1 MSWFSPPSLHGF
13 YGVEFKTIFMS
24 KDKLFRDC
32 ISDSDLELVIHAAD
46 NFPQFPQR
54 DASVASKCDRT
65 LAAANSNDLVVLRG
79 KLDIDYFNWVR
90 SLGLG
95 PDFVVAYEAE
105 NTDMTLSELIIDD
118 PEPIIEVIRKTG
130 RDAVYVP
137 WFSSEKES
145 EAASILGAEFFGS
158 PESETIKYN
167 DKASFKVICQELDIP
182 VIEGVS
188 FEMQADENENYT
200 AMKTIVDGYLKR
212 YKTVI
217 IRGTLGESGMS
228 LYKTDGNDL
237 ATIYKEIAD
246 CSEKVVLI
254 EPFLN
259 VSSSPNDQ
267 WIIGRDGDI
276 THLGMR
282 SQICKEGMIHV
293 GTISELI
300 ISDTDSKHI
309 IACSLKI
316 AERMRDTGYVGVIGV
331 DYIVSDE
338 GVYPVENNARFNGS
352 SYSIMIVEQIEK
364 LIMPVPVWK
373 FIKIKTSPCI
383 FAELESQLESTI
395 FDGVKKQSIFPYN
408 CDLLRKTGSFSVLL
422 LAENMDQI
430 SDLEQSV
437 KELEASRDVVI

>member
-1 MSWFSPPSLHGF
+1 M
-13 YGVEFKTIFMS
+13 T
-24 KDKLFRDC
+24 KDKSFNDC
-32 ISDSDLELVIHAAD
+32 ISDNDNELVIHAAD

-79 KLDIDYFNWVR
+79 ELDVDYFNWVR

-95 PDFVVAYEAE
+95 SDFVVAYEA
-105 NTDMTLSELIIDD
+105 DDSSLTLSELIIND
-118 PEPIIEVIRKTG
+118 PQPIIEVIQKTG
-130 RDAVYVP
+130 RKPVYVP
-137 WFSSEKES
+137 WFSSQKES
-145 EAASILGAEFFGS
+145 EAAKVLGAEFFGS

-188 FEMQADENENYT
+188 FEMQAEENENYT
-200 AMKTIVDGYLKR
+200 KMKTIVDGYLKR

-228 LYKTDGNDL
+228 LYKTNGDDL
-237 ATIYKEIAD
+237 AEIYREISD

-267 WIIGRDGDI
+267 WIIGRNGDI

-300 ISDTDSKHI
+300 ISDSDSKHI
-309 IACSLKI
+309 IESSLKI
-316 AERMRDTGYVGVIGV
+316 AKRMRETGYVGVIGV

-352 SYSIMIVEQIEK
+352 SYSIMIVQQIEK
-364 LIMPVPVWK
+364 LIQPIPVWK
-373 FIKIKTSPCI
+373 FIKIKTSPCS
-383 FAELESQLESTI
+383 FAELENKLKSTI
-395 FDGVKKQSIFPYN
+395 FDGIRKQSIFPYN
-408 CDLLRKTGSFSVLL
+408 CELLQRSGNFSVLL
-422 LAENMDQI
+422 LAENMSQI

-437 KELEASRDVVI
+437 KELETIEEIAI